1 MKQALILLERARD
14 IVSDVEDDE
23 SDALDNMP
31 ENLQDSE
38 RCEKMQNA
46 IDMLSCAI
54 EHIDDACECI
64 DRLVC

>member
-1 MKQALILLERARD
+1 MKQALILFERAHD

-23 SDALDNMP
+23 SNALDNMP

-54 EHIDDACECI
+54 EHIDDAYECI
-64 DRLVC
+64 NLLVC